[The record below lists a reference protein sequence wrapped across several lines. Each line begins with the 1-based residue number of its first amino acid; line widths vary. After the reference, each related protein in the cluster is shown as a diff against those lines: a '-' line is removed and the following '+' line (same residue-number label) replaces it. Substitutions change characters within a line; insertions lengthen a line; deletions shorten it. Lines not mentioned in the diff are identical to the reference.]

1 MVCLTRNKELA
12 LVLVSAL
19 VFASPVKII
28 LIIMMMM
35 MMMIIKFHLAPFLK
49 NPTALY
55 NLYSLK

>member
-28 LIIMMMM
+28 IIMMMM
-35 MMMIIKFHLAPFLK
+35 IKFHLAPFLK

-55 NLYSLK
+55 SLK